1 MEVPKNLWA
10 TSHSDFG
17 RIKNTVSIKT
27 QIAKPLPKLPQ
38 YPLKSEA
45 IQVCVRSDSWI
56 IAHQAPLSVEFS
68 RQEYW
73 NGLPFQWVRGSS

>member
-45 IQVCVRSDSWI
+45 IQVCVRSDFMDYSS
-56 IAHQAPLSVEFS
+56 P
-68 RQEYW
+68 
-73 NGLPFQWVRGSS
+73 GSSICGIFQARVLEWVTIPMG